1 MVNGLLPNY
10 LQPYI
15 EVPSQGN
22 YPLRSVSAG
31 RKSFFPYCIDEWN
44 KHNPDVRN
52 AKFIYK
58 FQKSIKIEKLE
69 NSFYNDHDPF
79 GVKLLS
85 RLRLQFSNLNKHK
98 FRHGFNGKINPM
110 CPCGTE
116 VEINEDFLLRCHCFS
131 SQRSAIF
138 DNLYNLDPSFSELND
153 KEKVAYL

>member
-1 MVNGLLPNY
+1 MVNGLLPDY

-44 KHNPDVRN
+44 KHNSDVRK

-85 RLRLQFSNLNKHK
+85 RLRLQFSNLNQHK
-98 FRHGFNGKINPM
+98 FRHGFNGKINSM

-116 VEINEDFLLRCHCFS
+116 VEINEDFLLRCYCFS

-138 DNLYNLDPSFSELND
+138 DNLYNLDPSFSKLND
-153 KEKVAYL
+153 EEKVAYL

>member
-1 MVNGLLPNY
+1 MVNGLLPDY

-15 EVPSQGN
+15 EVPFQGN

-44 KHNPDVRN
+44 KHNSDVRK

-85 RLRLQFSNLNKHK
+85 RLRLQFSNLNQHK
-98 FRHGFNGKINPM
+98 FRHGFM
-110 CPCGTE
+110 ARSTLCVH
-116 VEINEDFLLRCHCFS
+116 VEL
-131 SQRSAIF
+131 
-138 DNLYNLDPSFSELND
+138 
-153 KEKVAYL
+153 K